1 LRLSQWVN
9 DENGKILAM
18 KHENQSVKNWEKL
31 LSPELVRA
39 NLLVASL
46 YLSAFEILKSSIVER
61 IENFFT
67 NYVNGQRQRDA
78 RYQDVKQLDKSEL
91 KASCLWLEQM
101 GAITSSDTVMVD
113 VIRQHR
119 NKIAHEL
126 PEFLSNDSCNIDLEA
141 FKDMLH
147 LLRKIET
154 WWIKEFELSINPDFD
169 GVEVAD
175 EDIQPGSVLV
185 LEHIIKLALDQA

>member
-1 LRLSQWVN
+1 
-9 DENGKILAM
+9 M